1 MTDPAKPE
9 AGSAKT
15 TATKKSVSKKNKPAK
30 KTSARKKAPTKTKPA
45 KKKSTTRK
53 AVSRPYPRVTL
64 EEAIEIPMA
73 IRQKHGGNPW
83 GPSDVAAAV
92 DRSHKTNPFFYQSA
106 GSRDFGLTNGTRD
119 AAEIELT
126 PLGRRLAYA
135 ETPEQ
140 EQQTRMEAFLNVEIF
155 KDVLEFYEGNN
166 LPEMK
171 FLKNTLENKFKLD
184 PTIHEEFAELFRK
197 NCEYLE
203 ISEGFKPET
212 NGTSSVSPSGG
223 SASTA
228 VVSNDFITVAEPDSD
243 TGLLCFVAMP
253 FSEKT
258 DAYPSGFFNE
268 VLKQLIAP
276 AAREAGFRVVTAR
289 KTGSDVIHATIIN
302 GLLDA
307 DLVVVD
313 LTEHNP
319 NVLFE
324 LGVRMAEDK
333 PVALIRAKGTGK
345 IFDIDNMLRLEEYS
359 PNLWPSTVENDLPRL
374 TAHIQGAWDNRDDA
388 MSFMKILRDKK
399 DKP

>member
-1 MTDPAKPE
+1 MTDENTGKPE
-9 AGSAKT
+9 PGDH
-15 TATKKSVSKKNKPAK
+15 PAK
-30 KTSARKKAPTKTKPA
+30 KAAPKKKTTS
-45 KKKSTTRK
+45 KKKSSKKKTSPSKSTKKKATKRK
-53 AVSRPYPRVTL
+53 NVNRPYPRVTL
-64 EEAIEIPMA
+64 EEAIEIPMV
-73 IRQKHGGNPW
+73 IREKHGGNPW
-83 GPSDVAAAV
+83 EPSDVAAAV
-92 DRSHKTNPFFYQSA
+92 NRSHKTNPFFYQSA
-106 GSRDFGLTNGTRD
+106 ASRDFGLTNGTRD
-119 AAEIELT
+119 AAQIELT

-135 ETPEQ
+135 ETSEQ
-140 EQQTRMEAFLNVEIF
+140 EQETRMEAFLNVEIF
-155 KDVLEFYEGNN
+155 KDVLEFYDGNN

-184 PTIHEEFAELFRK
+184 PSIHEEFAELFRK
-197 NCEYLE
+197 NCDYLE
-203 ISEGFKPET
+203 ISEGFKPSE
-212 NGTSSVSPSGG
+212 NGNVATTTPSSG
-223 SASTA
+223 SSS

-253 FSEKT
+253 FSEKS
-258 DAYPSGFFNE
+258 DQYPQGFFNE

-276 AAREAGFRVVTAR
+276 AARDAGFRVVTAR

-345 IFDIDNMLRLEEYS
+345 IFDVDNMLRLEEYS
-359 PNLWPSTVENDLPRL
+359 PNLWLSTVENDLPRL
-374 TAHIQGAWDNRDDA
+374 TAHIKGAWDNRDDT

-399 DKP
+399 AKT